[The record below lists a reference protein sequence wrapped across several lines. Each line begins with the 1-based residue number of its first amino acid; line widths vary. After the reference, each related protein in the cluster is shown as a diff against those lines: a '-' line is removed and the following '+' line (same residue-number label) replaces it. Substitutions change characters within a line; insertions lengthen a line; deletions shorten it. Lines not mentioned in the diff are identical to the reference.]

1 MTIEMRVHSAE
12 NDMAMIN
19 LHIPAKDAG
28 RYAEA
33 IKYLFTFGGQDVL
46 WLNEEGERL
55 LSVEEVFPDMSPAKL
70 LRGLRGKMEL
80 TQAEF
85 AERVGISQHHIS
97 EMETGKRSI
106 TLDMAK
112 RIGEAFS
119 VSYKI
124 FL

>member
-1 MTIEMRVHSAE
+1 MTIEMRVHGAE

-19 LHIPAKDAG
+19 LHLPAKDAG

-46 WLNEEGERL
+46 WLNDESERL

-85 AERVGISQHHIS
+85 AKRLGISQHHIS

-106 TLDMAK
+106 TLEMAK
-112 RIGEAFS
+112 RIGETFDVA
-119 VSYKI
+119 YKI